1 MPRSIDD
8 LLFGASSDEEDAG
21 DYAGYSGSSD
31 DDDSSDSE
39 SEYNVGSFAQQHS
52 SANLALPSA
61 NTANT
66 AQTFA
71 AAENDDDDVQILSAA
86 EAAAEVAAAARRA
99 LEDPNTSRKRK
110 RPMVETKPEPTECTI
125 CCEDCTIVGRHRLVA
140 LKCGHLF
147 GRKCIER
154 WISEK
159 RTCPNC
165 SAIVRRTDI
174 CLLFS
179 DHVAVVDNAGLEDM
193 TNKFEEEKKKSS
205 KLEKEMTGLKKQLQ
219 ARAREATRLSAE
231 LARFKK
237 AIADMQCKAAQERLS
252 SDATFS
258 YRSGVA
264 PPAGVAVAS
273 VDVPPGQAASQAT
286 LSQILSQASNCLS
299 EGQLH
304 SQPPAVST
312 SHPPSE
318 LGNASF
324 TAAIRKY
331 KPIFGVPLLGA
342 RVFSIARSCR
352 FLCVGDKIAQGS
364 HGILMLSSQDP
375 TLGIRLPV
383 HSSDVRDISIHP
395 SEKFVLTVAFDGK
408 LAMTSL
414 QDKKVALQ
422 IVLPPV
428 GGKCG
433 QIRLSKA
440 NCGRAGH
447 REELFAPTTATSALD
462 EAIQDP
468 EGTEGLAAA
477 TFRGLSVWRDV
488 ADVANAGNGSVGA
501 PPFLHVPSDQA
512 CFSLASNEL
521 HSHQVVVSSR
531 STPMKHS
538 LFDLRTVGLGRLS
551 PRMEVTGHKAPSVL
565 SRSAMW
571 SEADGTSV
579 VASWSHDVEGVTM
592 WNVATQHE
600 VSGPKPTFL
609 SVTSAAMPVV
619 DIQHVVAQSSWS
631 SGAALLGTM
640 TARQLIDLPATKR
653 PKKKTPRSSQSGFWG
668 LKRALGRMSGSFKA
682 SISQKA
688 FLSPTDVAELTAAA
702 VAALPST
709 LSQANL
715 ALKKSTTSAHRTEN
729 GDIVHHHQATH
740 RGGNATL
747 VTSTTTTI
755 HHMGGAGKSGRT
767 GEWKL
772 GGNGLDGSVGSGAL
786 AASPT
791 FQGDLN
797 QIDAGLNSE
806 DADVQL
812 EAAKK
817 LRVLL
822 SSERDLLIRQML
834 EKNWTP
840 RLIKWLRLRDRPTL
854 QVEALW
860 ALTNIA
866 AGATDNTSVLL
877 QNGVIPTLV
886 SLLDSSNEEVGLMV
900 SYRHVVSWFAEIW
913 CTLGL
918 ARVGVGTIRMGPG
931 KLGRRRSC
939 DKGPRAERWCAD
951 SAGEQ
956 PEEDVMGPTVAASY
970 LDLDYQQLHDTEIL
984 SHVCWAF
991 SHLCD
996 GPSTHIQAV
1005 VDSDVCFR
1013 LVELLSHSSW
1023 RVTKPAL
1030 RAIGNIVCAEDDTTT
1045 PSTSLSVARASLRR
1059 LIAHSNREIQKEA
1072 CWTLSN
1078 IAAGTVDQIQCVL
1091 DSGCIPSLMGLAA
1104 SDATDAEVKSEACWV
1119 VLNATSC
1126 GSDSQIEYLVNQGCI
1141 QILGNL
1147 LEETSM
1153 VMMAL
1158 EGLER
1163 ILQVGELEA
1172 KRTDSP
1178 NPYAS
1183 LMASANIETLVSHKS
1198 ATVAKRASR
1207 IWQQHFVTC
1216 AICLGPFSKH
1226 SNDTFFC
1233 AECKCNVCKNCDCTV
1248 FHLKYQESLWKEET
1262 EKETSEKQARQASK
1276 RSKRQKKRQR
1286 TKERK
1291 AALLRGQK
1299 AAPGSNGKGSK
1310 HNQQQKGQPQQD
1322 NSSSD
1327 EASSTKSGGG
1337 GGGGSRRRRHDADDS
1352 ASENGSNGSNEEEE
1366 DGPGEEEEAA
1376 TEEEVNVD
1384 VLDEMVNAND
1394 KLVSYLL
1401 ETGSIMA
1408 LAERLDLED
1417 DSTWIVAEK
1426 DRTAIHA

>member
-1 MPRSIDD
+1 
-8 LLFGASSDEEDAG
+8 
-21 DYAGYSGSSD
+21 
-31 DDDSSDSE
+31 
-39 SEYNVGSFAQQHS
+39 
-52 SANLALPSA
+52 
-61 NTANT
+61 
-66 AQTFA
+66 
-71 AAENDDDDVQILSAA
+71 
-86 EAAAEVAAAARRA
+86 
-99 LEDPNTSRKRK
+99 
-110 RPMVETKPEPTECTI
+110 
-125 CCEDCTIVGRHRLVA
+125 
-140 LKCGHLF
+140 
-147 GRKCIER
+147 
-154 WISEK
+154 
-159 RTCPNC
+159 
-165 SAIVRRTDI
+165 
-174 CLLFS
+174 
-179 DHVAVVDNAGLEDM
+179 
-193 TNKFEEEKKKSS
+193 
-205 KLEKEMTGLKKQLQ
+205 
-219 ARAREATRLSAE
+219 
-231 LARFKK
+231 
-237 AIADMQCKAAQERLS
+237 
-252 SDATFS
+252 
-258 YRSGVA
+258 
-264 PPAGVAVAS
+264 
-273 VDVPPGQAASQAT
+273 
-286 LSQILSQASNCLS
+286 
-299 EGQLH
+299 
-304 SQPPAVST
+304 
-312 SHPPSE
+312 
-318 LGNASF
+318 
-324 TAAIRKY
+324 
-331 KPIFGVPLLGA
+331 
-342 RVFSIARSCR
+342 
-352 FLCVGDKIAQGS
+352 
-364 HGILMLSSQDP
+364 
-375 TLGIRLPV
+375 
-383 HSSDVRDISIHP
+383 
-395 SEKFVLTVAFDGK
+395 
-408 LAMTSL
+408 
-414 QDKKVALQ
+414 
-422 IVLPPV
+422 
-428 GGKCG
+428 
-433 QIRLSKA
+433 
-440 NCGRAGH
+440 
-447 REELFAPTTATSALD
+447 
-462 EAIQDP
+462 
-468 EGTEGLAAA
+468 
-477 TFRGLSVWRDV
+477 
-488 ADVANAGNGSVGA
+488 
-501 PPFLHVPSDQA
+501 
-512 CFSLASNEL
+512 
-521 HSHQVVVSSR
+521 
-531 STPMKHS
+531 
-538 LFDLRTVGLGRLS
+538 
-551 PRMEVTGHKAPSVL
+551 
-565 SRSAMW
+565 
-571 SEADGTSV
+571 
-579 VASWSHDVEGVTM
+579 
-592 WNVATQHE
+592 
-600 VSGPKPTFL
+600 
-609 SVTSAAMPVV
+609 
-619 DIQHVVAQSSWS
+619 
-631 SGAALLGTM
+631 
-640 TARQLIDLPATKR
+640 
-653 PKKKTPRSSQSGFWG
+653 
-668 LKRALGRMSGSFKA
+668 MSGTFPSTK
-682 SISQKA
+682 SQKA
-688 FLSPTDVAELTAAA
+688 LLSPTDVAELTAAA

-715 ALKKSTTSAHRTEN
+715 SLKKSTSSAHRTEN

-755 HHMGGAGKSGRT
+755 HHMGSSGVSIPTGVTTSTAALTPQFSLHSHAHHHHHLSHGANLLANGSLSGLAS
-767 GEWKL
+767 GNL
-772 GGNGLDGSVGSGAL
+772 GRNGLNGSMITGNL
-786 AASPT
+786 TASAT

-886 SLLDSSNEEVGLMV
+886 SLLDSSNEEVLEQSV
-900 SYRHVVSWFAEIW
+900 WV
-913 CTLGL
+913 LGNL
-918 ARVGVGTIRMGPG
+918 AGEGAATRDLV
-931 KLGRRRSC
+931 L
-939 DKGPRAERWCAD
+939 
-951 SAGEQ
+951 SAGALMPLVNNLKKTSWDRLSLLRILTWTISNLCDGQ
-956 PEEDVMGPTVAASY
+956 PRPVFDIGLILPY
-970 LDLDYQQLHDTEIL
+970 LAKMLTSTDTEIL
-984 SHVCWAF
+984 SHVCWAY

-1030 RAIGNIVCAEDDTTT
+1030 RAIGNIVCAEDDHDYTQHIIECGAV
-1045 PSTSLSVARASLRR
+1045 PSLRR

-1104 SDATDAEVKSEACWV
+1104 SDTTDAEVKSEACWV

-1126 GSDSQIEYLVNQGCI
+1126 GSDSQIEYLVHQGCI

-1163 ILQVGELEA
+1163 ILQVGELES

-1233 AECKCNVCKNCDCTV
+1233 AECKCNVCKNCNCTV

-1262 EKETSEKQARQASK
+1262 EKEVNEKQARQASK

-1299 AAPGSNGKGSK
+1299 MTPGNGKGSK
-1310 HNQQQKGQPQQD
+1310 QNQRQRGQQQD
-1322 NSSSD
+1322 DSSSD
-1327 EASSTKSGGG
+1327 EASSTKSGGEG
-1337 GGGGSRRRRHDADDS
+1337 GGGRRRRQDVDDF
-1352 ASENGSNGSNEEEE
+1352 ASDNGSNESNEEEE
-1366 DGPGEEEEAA
+1366 NGGAATFPDEEEELA
-1376 TEEEVNVD
+1376 TEDEVKVD
-1384 VLDEMVNAND
+1384 VLDEMVDAND

-1417 DSTWIVAEK
+1417 DSLWIVAEK

>member
-1 MPRSIDD
+1 M
-8 LLFGASSDEEDAG
+8 
-21 DYAGYSGSSD
+21 
-31 DDDSSDSE
+31 
-39 SEYNVGSFAQQHS
+39 
-52 SANLALPSA
+52 
-61 NTANT
+61 
-66 AQTFA
+66 
-71 AAENDDDDVQILSAA
+71 
-86 EAAAEVAAAARRA
+86 
-99 LEDPNTSRKRK
+99 
-110 RPMVETKPEPTECTI
+110 
-125 CCEDCTIVGRHRLVA
+125 
-140 LKCGHLF
+140 
-147 GRKCIER
+147 
-154 WISEK
+154 
-159 RTCPNC
+159 
-165 SAIVRRTDI
+165 
-174 CLLFS
+174 
-179 DHVAVVDNAGLEDM
+179 
-193 TNKFEEEKKKSS
+193 
-205 KLEKEMTGLKKQLQ
+205 
-219 ARAREATRLSAE
+219 
-231 LARFKK
+231 
-237 AIADMQCKAAQERLS
+237 
-252 SDATFS
+252 
-258 YRSGVA
+258 
-264 PPAGVAVAS
+264 
-273 VDVPPGQAASQAT
+273 
-286 LSQILSQASNCLS
+286 
-299 EGQLH
+299 
-304 SQPPAVST
+304 
-312 SHPPSE
+312 
-318 LGNASF
+318 
-324 TAAIRKY
+324 
-331 KPIFGVPLLGA
+331 
-342 RVFSIARSCR
+342 
-352 FLCVGDKIAQGS
+352 
-364 HGILMLSSQDP
+364 
-375 TLGIRLPV
+375 
-383 HSSDVRDISIHP
+383 
-395 SEKFVLTVAFDGK
+395 
-408 LAMTSL
+408 
-414 QDKKVALQ
+414 
-422 IVLPPV
+422 
-428 GGKCG
+428 
-433 QIRLSKA
+433 
-440 NCGRAGH
+440 
-447 REELFAPTTATSALD
+447 
-462 EAIQDP
+462 
-468 EGTEGLAAA
+468 
-477 TFRGLSVWRDV
+477 
-488 ADVANAGNGSVGA
+488 
-501 PPFLHVPSDQA
+501 
-512 CFSLASNEL
+512 
-521 HSHQVVVSSR
+521 
-531 STPMKHS
+531 
-538 LFDLRTVGLGRLS
+538 
-551 PRMEVTGHKAPSVL
+551 
-565 SRSAMW
+565 
-571 SEADGTSV
+571 
-579 VASWSHDVEGVTM
+579 
-592 WNVATQHE
+592 
-600 VSGPKPTFL
+600 SGPF
-609 SVTSAAMPVV
+609 
-619 DIQHVVAQSSWS
+619 QS
-631 SGAALLGTM
+631 
-640 TARQLIDLPATKR
+640 
-653 PKKKTPRSSQSGFWG
+653 
-668 LKRALGRMSGSFKA
+668 

-715 ALKKSTTSAHRTEN
+715 ALKKSTSSAHRTEN

-755 HHMGGAGKSGRT
+755 RHTGGTGKTSVSASNGMTTNTALAPQPQYSLHSHGHHLHHHLSHGASLLANGSLSGLANAS
-767 GEWKL
+767 L
-772 GGNGLDGSVGSGAL
+772 GTNALDGSVRTGSL
-786 AASPT
+786 AVSPT
-791 FQGDLN
+791 FQGDVN
-797 QIDAGLNSE
+797 QIDAGLSSE

-886 SLLDSSNEEVGLMV
+886 SLLDSSNEEVLEQSV
-900 SYRHVVSWFAEIW
+900 WV
-913 CTLGL
+913 LGNL
-918 ARVGVGTIRMGPG
+918 AGEGAATRDLV
-931 KLGRRRSC
+931 L
-939 DKGPRAERWCAD
+939 
-951 SAGEQ
+951 SAGALTPLVNNLKKTSWDRLSLLRILTWTISNLCDGQ
-956 PEEDVMGPTVAASY
+956 PRPVFDIALILPY
-970 LDLDYQQLHDTEIL
+970 LAKMLTSTDTEIL

-1005 VDSDVCFR
+1005 VDSNVCFR

-1030 RAIGNIVCAEDDTTT
+1030 RAIGNIVCAEDDHDYTQHIIECGAV
-1045 PSTSLSVARASLRR
+1045 PSLRR

-1198 ATVAKRASR
+1198 ATVAKRATR

-1248 FHLKYQESLWKEET
+1248 FHLKYQESLWMEET
-1262 EKETSEKQARQASK
+1262 KKETNEKQARQASK

-1299 AAPGSNGKGSK
+1299 ACGKGSK
-1310 HNQQQKGQPQQD
+1310 QNQQHKDQQQLD

-1327 EASSTKSGGG
+1327 ENSSTKSVGKDIRF
-1337 GGGGSRRRRHDADDS
+1337 RRRDADEL
-1352 ASENGSNGSNEEEE
+1352 ASENDSNGSNDE
-1366 DGPGEEEEAA
+1366 DEDAGTTISGED
-1376 TEEEVNVD
+1376 EEVAIEDEDNVD
-1384 VLDEMVNAND
+1384 VLDEMVDAND

-1417 DSTWIVAEK
+1417 DSTWIVEEK